1 MAKQNNMA
9 VNQHKRLAAGDTVK
23 GYAKGGSVTGGAQVG
38 KGSPLTQARRN
49 NGIKG
54 MKDGGKC

>member
-9 VNQHKRLAAGDTVK
+9 VPQHKRLACGDTIK
-23 GYAKGGSVTGGAQVG
+23 GYAKGGTVEASPT
-38 KGSPLTQARRN
+38 KISPLTQARRN

-54 MKDGGKC
+54 MKTGGKVE